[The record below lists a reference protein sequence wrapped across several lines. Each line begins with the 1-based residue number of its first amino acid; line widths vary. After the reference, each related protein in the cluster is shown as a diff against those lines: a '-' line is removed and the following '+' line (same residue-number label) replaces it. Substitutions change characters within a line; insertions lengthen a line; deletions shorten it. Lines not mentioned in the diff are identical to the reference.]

1 MTKPQ
6 YRLSTRPEI
15 FDQGNVTN
23 MNLQTDK
30 MLASKEAGIGWMT
43 FNNPARRNA
52 TSLEM
57 WQAIEVILKDF
68 EDDDAV
74 RVVVMKGAGDK
85 AFVAG
90 ADISEFKERRNNAE
104 AAAEYTRISESA
116 RAKLANFSKPL
127 IAMIK
132 GYCLGGGLAVAL
144 SADMRFA
151 TEDSRFGVPAARLG
165 IAYGFDGLRKLVSL
179 VGPAKA
185 NEIMF
190 TAQRIGAD
198 EALQIGLINRIIQT
212 EDLENTVRGIATT
225 ISNNA
230 PLSVNASKVTIKEIL
245 KDRSDRDMG
254 MLDEISK
261 TCFDSADY
269 KEGREAFME
278 KREAVFVGR

>member
-1 MTKPQ
+1 M
-6 YRLSTRPEI
+6 E
-15 FDQGNVTN
+15 
-23 MNLQTDK
+23 LQTDK
-30 MLASKEAGIGWMT
+30 MLASKEDGIGWIT

-57 WQAIEVILKDF
+57 WQAIEVILDNFDK
-68 EDDDAV
+68 DDDV
-74 RVVVMKGAGDK
+74 RVIVMKGAGDK

-116 RAKLANFSKPL
+116 RAKLANCRKPL

-144 SADMRFA
+144 AADMRFA

-179 VGPAKA
+179 VGPAMA

-190 TAQRIGAD
+190 TAQRIDAE
-198 EALQIGLINRIIQT
+198 EALRIGLINRIIST
-212 EDLENTVRGIATT
+212 EALEETVRAIASGIGR
-225 ISNNA
+225 NA

-245 KDRSDRDMG
+245 KDQNDRDMAR
-254 MLDEISK
+254 LEEITK

-278 KREAVFVGR
+278 KREPVFVGR